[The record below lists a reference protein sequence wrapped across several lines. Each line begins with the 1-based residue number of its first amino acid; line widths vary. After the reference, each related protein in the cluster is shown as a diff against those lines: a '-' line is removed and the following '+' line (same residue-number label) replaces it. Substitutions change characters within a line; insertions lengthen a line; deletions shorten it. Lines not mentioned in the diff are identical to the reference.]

1 MFSYKRT
8 SIFFY
13 SFTILLVLLIAC
25 KEDTPSNN
33 LYDATLYDFPEQFR
47 FPSIEVPNSNIL
59 TQAKVDLGR
68 KLFYDK
74 QISKSKSTSCSS
86 CHNQANA
93 FTDNGLV
100 KSTND
105 LGDLTVRNS
114 MPFFNLIW
122 IDKGF
127 FWDGRALTLEEAVED
142 AVNNEQ
148 HPEWDATLAAIEQD
162 ANYANDFAKAFEDG
176 KINQINVNK
185 AIASFLRIIVSQDSK
200 FDLYIR
206 GQYTLTPLEQ
216 YGLDSLF
223 LTEKGDC
230 FHCHGIYPF
239 MSDNDFHDN
248 ALQSGGYAD
257 LGLGGVNGNS
267 LDEGK
272 MRSPSL
278 RNLSYSA
285 PYMHDGR
292 FATIEDVIDF
302 YSTGQHVTPNVDPL
316 MKQVNQ
322 GGFQFEENH
331 MLPNGTIINQKEAL
345 IAFLKTL
352 DDATFINNTEYQ
364 DPN

>member
-1 MFSYKRT
+1 MIKNS
-8 SIFFY
+8 SIFFTL
-13 SFTILLVLLIAC
+13 FGFLLVVLIAC
-25 KEDTPSNN
+25 NKDEPKNN
-33 LYDATLYDFPEQFR
+33 NELYDATLYEFQQEYR
-47 FPSIEVPNSNIL
+47 FPSIEVPSTNPL

-68 KLFYDK
+68 KLFYDS
-74 QISKSKSTSCSS
+74 QLSKSKTMSCST

-93 FTDNGLV
+93 FTDNGTV

-105 LGDLTVRNS
+105 LGDLTARNS

-127 FWDGRALTLEEAVED
+127 FWDGRALTIEDAVDD

-148 HPEWDATLAAIEQD
+148 HPKWDVTLALIKED
-162 ANYANDFAKAFEDG
+162 ANYANDFSKAFEDG
-176 KINQINVNK
+176 EISQSNINK
-185 AIASFLRIIVSQDSK
+185 AIASFLRIIVSKDSK
-200 FDLYIR
+200 FDKSLR
-206 GQYTLTPLEQ
+206 LQDSLTPLEQ
-216 YGLDSLF
+216 YGFDSLF

-230 FHCHGIYPF
+230 FHCHGVYPF

-248 ALQSGGYAD
+248 ALQGGSYTD
-257 LGLGGVNGNS
+257 LGLGGFNGNPF
-267 LDEGK
+267 DEGK

-292 FATIEDVIDF
+292 FSTLEEVIDF
-302 YSTGQHVTPNVDPL
+302 YSTGQHVTANVDPL
-316 MKQVNQ
+316 MKQVNN
-322 GGFQFEENH
+322 GGFQFEEVH
-331 MLPNGTIINQKEAL
+331 ILPNGDTINQKEAL

-352 DDATFINNTEYQ
+352 DDPTFINNEEYA